1 MTTKNLIAVLAS
13 LLILTTSNLIT
24 AAEPGGQQDKI
35 TDPAIFAQVNG
46 RDLSRDMLDFLLQSR
61 EKDSSDEGEMQVDD
75 PQRQSSLQ
83 DKTAK
88 DLIMTVLLA
97 QQATASNMHK
107 SARFKM
113 ELELFQQTLLA
124 QLFVQQIMDDVEI
137 EESLIRKR
145 YEQQPEQVLYR
156 FMIWETPDAALA
168 TTTLESL
175 TNSDLP
181 PSVNP
186 QVTTIE
192 TPWLMGSGIDPQV
205 QQTVINL
212 SLNEF
217 VDTPIYQDEVWKV
230 VQLIDKKAFAKQS
243 YELER
248 DIIRA
253 EMVAE
258 KLQETLDTLMAQA
271 TIRVNAAYSA
281 DVIAR

>member
-24 AAEPGGQQDKI
+24 AAEPGGLQDKI